1 MDKIQL
7 VKNNKGMRMYDI
19 SSYRELRNYKIYR
32 ATLLKLGKTTER
44 MKTIAPFGRGYEA
57 DMYYFEESQAVSG
70 SALLELGFSAIHSQ
84 YYTITVNG
92 FTINYKI
99 VNGSGAFFIDDKKI
113 QVKTLE
119 QIYTLILLL

>member
-1 MDKIQL
+1 MHWRCLTIEFATD
-7 VKNNKGMRMYDI
+7 V
-19 SSYRELRNYKIYR
+19 YKR
-32 ATLLKLGKTTER
+32 Q
-44 MKTIAPFGRGYEA
+44 

-70 SALLELGFSAIHSQ
+70 SALLELGFFAIHSQ